1 MPMQKRKKLFL
12 TAAAVVALCIFATG
26 FFVLSPPAPKV
37 TAGELKTFSSEEEL
51 ARYIQTYMELS
62 RQFDYFF
69 GGAPRTAAPRIT
81 ETPLRMTQKMAE
93 DTVQG
98 TGAAQP
104 EAAPTAKSAQPAA
117 GSPPADYSST
127 NVQVEGV
134 DEGDIVKSD
143 GQYLYV
149 LSGNKA
155 AIVEAYPAEKA
166 RLVSEIAY
174 AGSPR
179 EAFINKNKLVVFGAQ
194 PGYGETFI
202 RVYDTADK
210 EKPVLKRDVSCRGNY
225 VTSRMIGDYVYVIIN
240 APVIVRT
247 NGPQQKQKAENQ
259 TAPGQKAE
267 QKIEL
272 PQLTVDGRTQTV
284 LPAEIHY
291 FDYPDRSYCYTMI
304 LSFNTQ
310 NDEVKSKTFL
320 TGISQNVYAS
330 AQNIYLTGIKAP
342 DFRSLAAGLLEELAG
357 LVPPEIREKFVRLQN
372 SGQDPAQLVQEAV
385 NICEDYLSTLDERES
400 AALAEKILA
409 AREKW
414 QMEIARQR
422 DRTAIHKLAAA
433 NGEVTYRCSG
443 DVPGQV
449 LNQFSMDEYKGMFR
463 IATTSQGLLGNW
475 QPNTRNNIYVL
486 DEGLQIIG
494 RLQGLAPAEQI
505 YAARFMGE
513 RAYLVTFRRIDP
525 LFVIDLK
532 DPAQPKVLGELKI
545 PGYSDYLHPYD
556 ENYLIGI
563 GKEVPGEIVP
573 LSAPADSSAQ
583 VQIWPPPRET
593 GIKIALFDVRDPA
606 RPKEAAK
613 YVIPGENADSP
624 ALRDH
629 KAVLFSREK
638 HLLAIP
644 VSFAPVYRI
653 MSRPEIARPQP
664 GAAAPEVIAPPPR
677 RPRSDFWHG
686 VYVFDLSPENGLRL
700 KGKIT
705 LSEAGSVQEKTAG
718 PAKRSLY
725 INEVLYTVSDR
736 LIKMNDLGTLKEI
749 NEVWLD

>member
-1 MPMQKRKKLFL
+1 MRRKKLFL
-12 TAAAVVALCIFATG
+12 MVAAAAALS
-26 FFVLSPPAPKV
+26 VLAAVLFIVSPPAQKV
-37 TAGELKTFSSEEEL
+37 SAGELKTFSSEEEL
-51 ARYIQTYMELS
+51 ARYIQTNMELS

-69 GGAPRTAAPRIT
+69 GGAGKMAVPAEAPLRTTQKIAEHQGADAAP
-81 ETPLRMTQKMAE
+81 QA
-93 DTVQG
+93 
-98 TGAAQP
+98 
-104 EAAPTAKSAQPAA
+104 AAPAAKSAQPAA
-117 GSPPADYSST
+117 GNPPADYSST

-149 LSGNKA
+149 LSGHKA

-166 RLVSEIAY
+166 RLVSEIAF

-179 EAFINKNKLVVFGAQ
+179 EAFINKNKLVVFGAR

-240 APVIVRT
+240 APVVV
-247 NGPQQKQKAENQ
+247 GPYPYGSEQKQKPENQ

-272 PQLTVDGRTQTV
+272 PELTIDGRTQTV
-284 LPAEIHY
+284 LPTAIHY

-310 NDEVKSKTFL
+310 NDDEKVKSKTFL

-330 AQNIYLTGIKAP
+330 AQNIYLTGVKAP
-342 DFRSLAAGLLEELAG
+342 DFRSLTAGLLAELAG
-357 LVPPEIREKFVRLQN
+357 LMPPEIREKFVQLQN

-385 NICEDYLSTLDERES
+385 NICEDYLSTLDEQES

-422 DRTAIHKLAAA
+422 DRTAIYKLAVA

-449 LNQFSMDEYKGMFR
+449 LNQFSMDEFKGMFR
-463 IATTSQGLLGNW
+463 IATTSQGLLENW

-494 RLQGLAPAEQI
+494 RLQGLAPTERI

-513 RAYLVTFRRIDP
+513 RAYLVTFRRLDP
-525 LFVIDLK
+525 LFVIDLR
-532 DPAQPKVLGELKI
+532 DPYQPKVLGELKI

-573 LSAPADSSAQ
+573 LSAPANDGAR
-583 VQIWPPPRET
+583 VQIWPPPPRET

-606 RPKEAAK
+606 QPIEAAK

-644 VSFAPVYRI
+644 VSFEPVYRI
-653 MSRPEIARPQP
+653 MNRPEIARPQP
-664 GAAAPEVIAPPPR
+664 GAAAPEAVASEPAR
-677 RPRSDFWHG
+677 FSRSDFWHG
-686 VYVFDLSPENGLRL
+686 VYVFELSPENGLQL
-700 KGKIT
+700 KGKIAH
-705 LSEAGSVQEKTAG
+705 SEGGASQEKGTG
-718 PAKRSLY
+718 PAQRSLS
-725 INEVLYTVSDR
+725 INDTLYTVSDR

-749 NEVWLD
+749 NEIWLD